1 MKTSKKR
8 VGKFSDAQE
17 AQFSRET
24 KMKRFK
30 KFIASMMSGV
40 MLVTSLIIPTG
51 NAFARADPAVYTSSP
66 TRGQFKP
73 DSTCIAQGGVAGCGY
88 FQRNADLEGTGVT
101 RVTVP
106 RDNWRLIAQMTG
118 TGRTDSG
125 NFMIQGEGW
134 ITYGVE
140 GVGRLGLDPNQ
151 VAMILNRDENGNPPW
166 VVARY
171 FPEQAKL
178 KIDVFKITRDAA
190 GRQQVWVS
198 NFTPH
203 HGEHWRA
210 ARRYVTESERTNVVK
225 AGYNPFEKFRGYDDD
240 PMFHNIG
247 WGAAQVA
254 LSHAMQYHDS
264 VFSLYIETK
273 NRFTQ
278 TTSESGNFLRK
289 TVTTTTTGYA
299 TPQFYL
305 AMPLNM
311 SPSRN
316 NITPS
321 NFGVI
326 CVTGATTCDDEA
338 HVVAAMI
345 ALEPLDGG
353 NIPKIEQQ
361 LYYNVSTSSSWTTV
375 AFALMTAALTYGA
388 VGMYAAAAGG
398 GATAGSA
405 AIGIS
410 AGEAAANV
418 GALYA
423 GSTQLTQGGSL
434 VSPQQG
440 WMGSV
445 GWDPS
450 GVSNGSST
458 GASCTNEHCAG
469 LYAAIQQRHVNTD
482 VLDASSGG
490 NLQATNQMVQGNCDP
505 TWTIAQCRAAGLNA
519 GTALYRPD
527 SYIEAKT
534 AYAMKMREQ
543 DCKTQGLT
551 GKELR
556 QCISPPIRRP

>member
-1 MKTSKKR
+1 MNQEIKR
-8 VGKFSDAQE
+8 
-17 AQFSRET
+17 
-24 KMKRFK
+24 
-30 KFIASMMSGV
+30 FIASVMSAVMM
-40 MLVTSLIIPTG
+40 MTSLIIPTG
-51 NAFARADPAVYTSSP
+51 QAFARADPAVYTSSP

-88 FQRNADLEGTGVT
+88 YERFADLEGTGVT

-166 VVARY
+166 IVARY

-203 HGEHWRA
+203 HGEHWKA

-254 LSHAMQYHDS
+254 ISHAMQYHDS
-264 VFSLYIETK
+264 VFSLYIETA

-278 TTSESGNFLRK
+278 TQSTSGNFLRK

-311 SPSRN
+311 SPARN
-316 NITPS
+316 NISPS

-326 CVTGATTCDDEA
+326 CVTGATACDDEA
-338 HVVAAMI
+338 HVVAGMI
-345 ALEPLDGG
+345 ALEPLKGG
-353 NIPKIEQQ
+353 NIPEIEQQ
-361 LYYNVSTSSSWTTV
+361 LYYNVSSSSSWTTV

-388 VGMYAAAAGG
+388 VGMYAAAAGT
-398 GATAGSA
+398 GATTAGTVA
-405 AIGIS
+405 AEAATTGAA
-410 AGEAAANV
+410 AGEAAFQAGV
-418 GALYA
+418 LYA

-434 VSPQQG
+434 VSPQKG
-440 WMGSV
+440 WMGKV
-445 GWDPS
+445 GWSPS
-450 GVSNGSST
+450 GIGNGSSG
-458 GASCTNEHCAG
+458 GANCTNEHCAG
-469 LYAAIQQRHVNTD
+469 LYSAIQQRHINSD
-482 VLDASSGG
+482 VLNASGNG
-490 NLQATNQMVQGNCDP
+490 NLQATNQIIQGNCDP
-505 TWTIAQCRAAGLNA
+505 TWTLAACRAAGLNP
-519 GTALYRPD
+519 GTAFYRPD

-534 AYAMKMREQ
+534 VYSMKMREQ
-543 DCKTQGLT
+543 SCKTQGLT

>member
-1 MKTSKKR
+1 MNKR
-8 VGKFSDAQE
+8 IKQ
-17 AQFSRET
+17 
-24 KMKRFK
+24 
-30 KFIASMMSGV
+30 FIASVMSLV
-40 MLVTSLIIPTG
+40 MLTTSLIIPTS
-51 NAFARADPAVYTSSP
+51 NAFARADPSVYTSSP

-73 DSTCIAQGGVAGCGY
+73 DSTCIAQGGVSGCGY
-88 FQRNADLEGTGVT
+88 FERNADLEGTGVT

-140 GVGRLGLDPNQ
+140 GVGRLGLEPNQ

-178 KIDVFKITRDAA
+178 KIDIFKITRDAA
-190 GRQQVWVS
+190 GRQQVWAS

-264 VFSLYIETK
+264 VFALYIETA

-278 TTSESGNFLRK
+278 TQSTSGNFLRK
-289 TVTTTTTGYA
+289 TVTTITTGYA
-299 TPQFYL
+299 TPKFYL

-311 SPSRN
+311 SANRN
-316 NITPS
+316 NISPS
-321 NFGVI
+321 SFGVI

-345 ALEPLDGG
+345 ALEPLQGG
-353 NIPKIEQQ
+353 NTPEIEQQ
-361 LYYNVSTSSSWTTV
+361 LYYNVTTSSSWTTV

-388 VGMYAAAAGG
+388 VGLYAQAAIPAAEGAAAGSLI
-398 GATAGSA
+398 ADTAVA
-405 AIGIS
+405 DIA
-410 AGEAAANV
+410 V
-418 GALYA
+418 GQTALNSGLIYA
-423 GSTQLTQGGSL
+423 GGTQITQGGSL

-440 WMGSV
+440 WMGNV

-450 GVSNGSST
+450 GVGNGSST
-458 GASCTNEHCAG
+458 GAACSNQHCAG
-469 LYAAIQQRHVNTD
+469 LYSAIQQRHVNTD
-482 VLDASSGG
+482 MLDASSSG
-490 NLQATNQMVQGNCDP
+490 NLQATNQMIQGNCDP
-505 TWTIAQCRAAGLNA
+505 TWTLAACRAAGLNP

-534 AYAMKMREQ
+534 AYSMKIREQ
-543 DCKTQGLT
+543 SCKAQGLT
-551 GKELR
+551 GKDLR
-556 QCISPPIRRP
+556 QCISPPIRHP

>member
-1 MKTSKKR
+1 MNKNL
-8 VGKFSDAQE
+8 
-17 AQFSRET
+17 
-24 KMKRFK
+24 KRFV
-30 KFIASMMSGV
+30 ASTMSVV
-40 MLVTSLIIPTG
+40 MLTTSLLIPTG
-51 NAFARADPAVYTSSP
+51 QAFARADPSVYQSSA
-66 TRGQFKP
+66 TIGQFKP
-73 DSTCIAQGGVAGCGY
+73 DSTCIAQGGTVGCGY
-88 FQRNADLEGTGVT
+88 YERFGDLEGAGLT

-106 RDNWRLIAQMTG
+106 RDNWRFIAQMTG

-134 ITYGVE
+134 ITHGIE
-140 GVGRLGLDPNQ
+140 GVGRLGLEPNQ

-210 ARRYVTESERTNVVK
+210 ARRYVTEAERTNVVK

-264 VFSLYIETK
+264 VFSLYIETT
-273 NRFTQ
+273 NRFSQTQ
-278 TTSESGNFLRK
+278 STSGNFLRK

-299 TPQFYL
+299 TPKFYL

-311 SPSRN
+311 SPARN
-316 NITPS
+316 NISPS

-398 GATAGSA
+398 GATASTAAVGMSA
-405 AIGIS
+405 AA
-410 AGEAAANV
+410 AGGNA

-423 GSTQLTQGGSL
+423 GYTQLTQGGSL

-440 WMGSV
+440 WMGKV
-445 GWDPS
+445 GWTPS

-482 VLDASSGG
+482 VLDASSSG
-490 NLQATNQMVQGNCDP
+490 NLQATNQLIQGNCDP

-534 AYAMKMREQ
+534 AYAMKMRER

-556 QCISPPIRRP
+556 QCIAPPIRRP

>member
-1 MKTSKKR
+1 MNKNL
-8 VGKFSDAQE
+8 
-17 AQFSRET
+17 
-24 KMKRFK
+24 KRFV
-30 KFIASMMSGV
+30 ASTMSVV
-40 MLVTSLIIPTG
+40 MLTTSLLIPTG
-51 NAFARADPAVYTSSP
+51 QAFARADPSVYQSSA
-66 TRGQFKP
+66 TIGQFKP
-73 DSTCIAQGGVAGCGY
+73 DSTCIAQGGTVGCGY
-88 FQRNADLEGTGVT
+88 YERFGDLEGAGLT

-106 RDNWRLIAQMTG
+106 RDNWRFIAQMTG

-134 ITYGVE
+134 ITHGIE
-140 GVGRLGLDPNQ
+140 GVGRLGLEPNQ

-210 ARRYVTESERTNVVK
+210 ARRYVTEAERTNVVK

-264 VFSLYIETK
+264 VFSLYIETT
-273 NRFTQ
+273 NRFSQTQ
-278 TTSESGNFLRK
+278 STSGNFLRK

-299 TPQFYL
+299 TPKFYL

-311 SPSRN
+311 SPARN
-316 NITPS
+316 NISPS

-398 GATAGSA
+398 GATASTAAVGMSA
-405 AIGIS
+405 AA
-410 AGEAAANV
+410 AGGNA

-423 GSTQLTQGGSL
+423 GYTQLTQGGSL

-440 WMGSV
+440 WMGKV
-445 GWDPS
+445 GWTPS

-482 VLDASSGG
+482 VLDASSSGS
-490 NLQATNQMVQGNCDP
+490 LQATNQLSQGKCDP

-534 AYAMKMREQ
+534 AYAMKMRER

-556 QCISPPIRRP
+556 QCIAPPIRRP

>member
-1 MKTSKKR
+1 MNKKL
-8 VGKFSDAQE
+8 
-17 AQFSRET
+17 
-24 KMKRFK
+24 KRFT
-30 KFIASMMSGV
+30 ASVMSAV
-40 MLVTSLIIPTG
+40 MFTTSFIIPAG
-51 NAFARADPAVYTSSP
+51 NAFARADPAVYIASP
-66 TRGQFKP
+66 TIGQFKP
-73 DSTCIAQGGVAGCGY
+73 DSTCIAQGGLPGCGY
-88 FQRNADLEGTGVT
+88 YERFGDLEGTGVT
-101 RVTVP
+101 RVKVP
-106 RDNWRLIAQMTG
+106 RDNWRFIAQMTG

-134 ITYGVE
+134 ITHGIE
-140 GVGRLGLDPNQ
+140 GVGRLGLEPNQ
-151 VAMILNRDENGNPPW
+151 VAMILNRDVNGNPPW

-190 GRQQVWVS
+190 GTQQVWVS

-203 HGEHWRA
+203 HGEHWKA
-210 ARRYVTESERTNVVK
+210 ARRYVTEAERTNIVR

-254 LSHAMQYHDS
+254 ISHAMQYHDS

-273 NRFTQ
+273 NRFSQTQ
-278 TTSESGNFLRK
+278 STSGNFLRK
-289 TVTTTTTGYA
+289 TVTTTTIGHV

-311 SPSRN
+311 SPARN
-316 NITPS
+316 NISPS
-321 NFGVI
+321 SFGVI

-345 ALEPLDGG
+345 ALEPLQGG
-353 NIPKIEQQ
+353 NIPEVEQQ
-361 LYYNVSTSSSWTTV
+361 LYYNVSSTSSWSTL

-388 VGMYAAAAGG
+388 VGMYAAAAGTG
-398 GATAGSA
+398 TSAAGAVAANSAATGIAAGQAAYSAGAIYAGATM
-405 AIGIS
+405 
-410 AGEAAANV
+410 
-418 GALYA
+418 
-423 GSTQLTQGGSL
+423 LTQGGSL

-440 WMGSV
+440 WMQNV

-450 GVSNGSST
+450 GIGNGSST
-458 GASCTNEHCAG
+458 GVACSNPHCAG
-469 LYAAIQQRHVNTD
+469 LYAAIQQRHVSSD
-482 VLDASSGG
+482 VLDASSTG
-490 NLQATNQMVQGNCDP
+490 NLQATNQMIQGNCDP
-505 TWTIAQCRAAGLNA
+505 TWTIAQCRAAGLNP

-534 AYAMKMREQ
+534 AYAMKMRERE
-543 DCKTQGLT
+543 CKTQGLKD
-551 GKELR
+551 KELR

>member
-1 MKTSKKR
+1 MNKKL
-8 VGKFSDAQE
+8 
-17 AQFSRET
+17 
-24 KMKRFK
+24 KR
-30 KFIASMMSGV
+30 FIASGMSAV
-40 MLVTSLIIPTG
+40 MLITSLIIPTG
-51 NAFARADPAVYTSSP
+51 QAFARADPSTYQSSA
-66 TRGQFKP
+66 TIGQFKP
-73 DSTCIAQGGVAGCGY
+73 DATCISQGGTAGCGY
-88 FQRNADLEGTGVT
+88 YERFGDLEGTGVT
-101 RVTVP
+101 RVRVP
-106 RDNWRLIAQMTG
+106 RDNWRLIAQISG

-166 VVARY
+166 IVARY

-203 HGEHWRA
+203 HGEHWKA
-210 ARRYVTESERTNVVK
+210 ARRYVTEAERTNIVK

-254 LSHAMQYHDS
+254 ISHAMQYHDS
-264 VFSLYIETK
+264 VFSLYVETK

-278 TTSESGNFLRK
+278 TQSTSGSFLRK

-299 TPQFYL
+299 TPHFYL

-311 SPSRN
+311 SPARN
-316 NITPS
+316 NINPS
-321 NFGVI
+321 SFGVI

-345 ALEPLDGG
+345 ALEPLEGG

-405 AIGIS
+405 AVGIS
-410 AGEAAANV
+410 AAAAGGNA
-418 GALYA
+418 GAIYS
-423 GSTQLTQGGSL
+423 GYTQLTQGGSL

-440 WMGSV
+440 WMGKV
-445 GWDPS
+445 GWSPS

-458 GASCTNEHCAG
+458 GASCTNEYCAG

-482 VLDASSGG
+482 VLDASGSG
-490 NLQATNQMVQGNCDP
+490 NLQATNQMIQGNCDP

-534 AYAMKMREQ
+534 AYAMKMRER
-543 DCKTQGLT
+543 DCKNQGLT